1 MKRFFRSFMIFMI
14 LFTMILGMNMS
25 FASAQG
31 ITKVVLILG
40 SDSYIASVAQAYG
53 EIKDEY
59 PLDVKIIS
67 TTNVDAEKVKEELKD
82 ANIALMEM
90 IGSQGIDNLGPVIKE
105 VPSSCHMYITRSSDF
120 SHDYPS
126 LDYSKEEELKEYF
139 VKGGVENMKRLL
151 LFLGNLGGMEVKES
165 IKTVDM
171 PDRFIYHPDAENISF
186 DVDHFYKTIQEA
198 FQNDPQN
205 IGLITNDIHHTVQN
219 TVYGSVYDESI
230 YLLQGLIK
238 ESVVNVVYEK
248 DWKDIVLS
256 FENSDDF
263 LKTVTDLV
271 YEKDDPQKTAMII
284 DAAYTSLKNHST
296 VTTDDL
302 YDAIMNQLNGFT
314 DTVLV
319 EKIRQS
325 IIKDPNMPGAFENL
339 NAYKAWYKVSNHK
352 NDGPWIGVSTYNS
365 AFKNDDTDMYIAL
378 LKELEQN
385 NANVIFTLTDSK
397 RENLIKDFYIEENK
411 PNIDVY
417 IAGMGFNFISGS
429 PEKAVELFKDLNIP
443 VITPVYSSDLE
454 EWKENPAGISREL
467 YWQVVLPELD
477 GRIEPIFMGGTKE
490 VEKDPTTGVAILKKT
505 PIDYNIQRLSGRA
518 LSWASLRNKENED
531 KKIALVYY
539 NHDGGKDGIK
549 ASYLNVIESASNV
562 LGALKQDGYT
572 IDQHT
577 DAKTLEE
584 MIQKQG
590 RNVGSWAPGEMEKLL
605 QEDILTISVD
615 EYMKWYEKLP
625 QILKEE
631 VEKEWG
637 SAPGNV
643 MVVDGKMIIPGM
655 KMGNVFVG
663 PQPMRGWGDDPN
675 KIAHSAK
682 LPPNHQYIA
691 FYFWLQ
697 NEFKADAVIHLGTHG
712 TLEWLPGKSVG
723 LGENDWPDQLIGN
736 MVNINPYIMNN
747 PGEGTQAKRRGYAVI
762 IDHLTPPMVQPE
774 LYGELVQ
781 LQNLV
786 VSYLDEMRK
795 NNEARA
801 LELQKQII
809 EMVKNNHID
818 QEINLNLETN
828 FYESAEDLHEYLED
842 LATELM
848 PYGLHTLGVA
858 PKGDLFDQMVNSIIG
873 YDKSRESDRE
883 TIEKNLS
890 LASQEII
897 NLIRA
902 LNGEYIEP
910 GPSRDPIRVPDAMP
924 TGRNFSTFDPRQIPD
939 KAAWETG
946 KKAADDLLERYKQET
961 GKYPDSVGVVL
972 WAIETMR
979 TNGES
984 VGMILR
990 MIGTEPVWDKKG
1002 NVNSVKVTPIEELG
1016 RPRVDVVVSISGL
1029 FRDTFSNTIGVLD
1042 EAFRE
1047 VSKVDES
1054 NDQNHVKKHYDE
1066 ILNQLKEKGV
1076 SEKEAELLAGARIF
1090 GDAPGT
1096 YGTGVSTLA
1105 ETTSAWETQDDLV
1118 NTYMNRMSYI
1128 YGKETYGKEAKDIF
1142 KEALK
1147 NVDTVTQI
1155 RDSLWGTLDNDDVAQ
1170 YLGGLRLAAKAA
1182 SGKDIKTFII
1192 NTRKAGDPKV
1202 QSLSEFISTEL
1213 RTRILNPKWIEGML
1227 KEGYAGSA
1235 EIGKHIGNMFLMD
1248 ATLDA
1253 IDDWGWKSVADAIIL
1268 DENVRAQLDPYVMQS
1283 IIGWQMEAA
1292 RRDMWNADAET
1303 MKQIADIYINNAVE
1317 YGVVCCHHTCGN
1329 VKVNELAASFSTLD
1343 QDTMKKFESIFKD
1356 ATHKDIK
1363 IDTSKNQQPSTPSS
1377 SSSSSKNKPKQEDIK
1392 QEQVKQE
1399 EVKQE
1404 DPKTEIPSKE
1414 QQQADE
1420 KIQKNS
1426 NVQETPKSIVTPTE
1440 VVKQEATAVQKGIA
1454 KESEDQKINTNSTGV
1469 IKETQ
1474 DLSKSNVGNRQEQL
1488 NEKKEEPEE
1497 PEQAQEAMGKAY
1509 EIEKKETKKE
1519 ASNGVALPAIVIG
1532 LGLVALIGRGYF
1544 KRRKY

>member
-1 MKRFFRSFMIFMI
+1 MKRYYQSFMIFMI

-25 FASAQG
+25 FANAQG
-31 ITKVVLILG
+31 TTKVLIFV
-40 SDSYIASVAQAYG
+40 SDTNVAPIAQAYG
-53 EIKDEY
+53 EIKDKY
-59 PLDVKIIS
+59 PLDLKIFS
-67 TTNVDAEKVKEELKD
+67 KDVDIEKVKDELKD
-82 ANIALMEM
+82 TNIVLLEM
-90 IGSQGIDNLGPVIKE
+90 VGSQGIDNLGPMIKDA
-105 VPSSCHMYITRSSDF
+105 PQSCHIYITRSSDF
-120 SHDYPS
+120 SKDYPS
-126 LDYSKEEELKEYF
+126 LDYTKDEELKDYF
-139 VKGGVENMKRLL
+139 VKGGVKNMKRLL
-151 LFLGNLGGMEVKES
+151 LFLGKLGGMEVNES
-165 IKTVDM
+165 IKTVTM
-171 PDRFIYHPDAENISF
+171 PERFIYHPDAENISF
-186 DVDHFYKTIQEA
+186 DVDHFYKTIQEV

-205 IGLITNDIHHTVQN
+205 MGMITNDIHHTVQN
-219 TVYGSVYDESI
+219 TVYGSENAENIS
-230 YLLQGLIK
+230 LLNGMIK
-238 ESVVNVVYEK
+238 ESVVDAVYEK
-248 DWKDIVLS
+248 NWKDMIFS
-256 FENSDDF
+256 FENSDNF
-263 LKTVTDLV
+263 LKTVTNSV
-271 YEKDDPQKTAMII
+271 YDKDDPQKTAMII
-284 DAAYTSLKNHST
+284 DAAYRSLKNQNG
-296 VTTDDL
+296 VTADDL
-302 YDAIMNQLNGFT
+302 YDAIMNQLNGT
-314 DTVLV
+314 ADAALI
-319 EKIRQS
+319 EKIKQS
-325 IIKDPNMPGAFENL
+325 ITTEPSMPGIFEDL
-339 NAYKAWYKVSNHK
+339 KAYKTWYQTSNHEK
-352 NDGPWIGVSTYNS
+352 DGPWIGVSTYNS
-365 AFKNDDTDMYIAL
+365 YFKNEDIEMHKAL
-378 LKELEQN
+378 LKELEEN
-385 NANVIFTLTDSK
+385 NANVIFTLTDAK
-397 RENLIKDFYIEENK
+397 REELINTFYMEEHK

-417 IAGMGFNFISGS
+417 IAAMGFNFISGK
-429 PEKAVELFKDLNIP
+429 PEKAVEIFKDLNIP

-454 EWKENPAGISREL
+454 DWEKNPAGISKEL

-477 GRIEPIFMGGTKE
+477 GRIEPIFMGGKKE
-490 VEKDPTTGVAILKKT
+490 VEKDPITGAAIKKQI
-505 PIDYNIQRLSGRA
+505 PVDYNIERLSGRA
-518 LSWASLRNKENED
+518 ISWANLRNKKNED
-531 KKIALVYY
+531 KKVALVYY

-562 LGALKQDGYT
+562 LGALKEDGYT
-572 IDQHT
+572 IDQNT
-577 DAKTLEE
+577 DAKSLEE
-584 MIQKQG
+584 MIQRQG

-605 QEDILTISVD
+605 EEDVLTIPVD

-625 QILKEE
+625 QALKDQ

-637 SAPGNV
+637 PAPGNV

-675 KIAHSAK
+675 KIAHSPE
-682 LPPNHQYIA
+682 LPPTHQYIA

-697 NEFKADAVIHLGTHG
+697 NDFKADAVIHLGTHG

-723 LGENDWPDQLIGN
+723 LGEKDWPDQLIGN
-736 MVNINPYIMNN
+736 MININPYIMNN

-786 VSYLDEMRK
+786 VSYLDEMK
-795 NNEARA
+795 NNNEARA

-818 QEINLNLETN
+818 QEININLETN
-828 FYESAEDLHEYLED
+828 FYEAAEDLHEYLED

-848 PYGLHTLGVA
+848 PYGLHTLGES
-858 PKGDLFDQMVNSIIG
+858 PKGDLFDQMVDSIIA
-873 YDKSRESDRE
+873 YDPSRESDRE
-883 TIEKNLS
+883 NIEKNLGM
-890 LASQEII
+890 ASQEII

-910 GPSRDPIRVPDAMP
+910 GLSKDPIRVPDAMP
-924 TGRNFSTFDPRQIPD
+924 TGINFATFDPRQIPD

-1002 NVNSVKVTPIEELG
+1002 NVSSVKVTPIEELG

-1029 FRDTFSNTIGVLD
+1029 FRDTFSNTIEVLD
-1042 EAFRE
+1042 QAFRE
-1047 VSKVDES
+1047 VAKLEES
-1054 NDQNHVKKHYDE
+1054 NDQNHVKKHYDQ

-1096 YGTGVSTLA
+1096 YGTGVSTLG

-1118 NTYMNRMSYI
+1118 DTYMNRMSYI
-1128 YGKETYGKEAKDIF
+1128 YGKDAYGKEAKDIF

-1235 EIGKHIGNMFLMD
+1235 EIGKQIGNMFLMD

-1253 IDDWGWKSVADAIIL
+1253 IDDWGWKSVVDTIIL
-1268 DENVRAQLDPYVMQS
+1268 DDKVRAELDPYVIQS

-1292 RRDMWNADAET
+1292 RRDMWKADEET
-1303 MKQIADIYINNAVE
+1303 MKKIADIYINNAVE

-1343 QDTMKKFESIFKD
+1343 QDTMKKFQSIFKD
-1356 ATHKDIK
+1356 ATNQDIK
-1363 IDTSKNQQPSTPSS
+1363 MDTSKNQQQQS
-1377 SSSSSKNKPKQEDIK
+1377 SSSSSKNKTKQEEI
-1392 QEQVKQE
+1392 KQE

-1404 DPKTEIPSKE
+1404 EPKKE
-1414 QQQADE
+1414 ETKQEMNPQEKLQEPKESQNQVDN
-1420 KIQKNS
+1420 KIQQNTNVESAQKN
-1426 NVQETPKSIVTPTE
+1426 IVASTE
-1440 VVKQEATAVQKGIA
+1440 NVKQEATSVQKGSV
-1454 KESEDQKINTNSTGV
+1454 KENTDQ
-1469 IKETQ
+1469 ETQ
-1474 DLSKSNVGNRQEQL
+1474 QSSKSSVGNKSEKSTEKPQQEQQ
-1488 NEKKEEPEE
+1488 KE
-1497 PEQAQEAMGKAY
+1497 AQKGQETAGKAY
-1509 EIEKKETKKE
+1509 EIEKKESKKE
-1519 ASNGVALPAIVIG
+1519 TKNGGSNGVALPAILIG
-1532 LGLVALIGRGYF
+1532 AGFVALIGRGYF
-1544 KRRKY
+1544 RRKKY